1 MYPFSGVV
9 PNVANALPW
18 RAVPEFLIA
27 SDETTVSDEIASVLI
42 GPDNTV
48 RRVRSGG
55 AVLGE
60 VQARGVDLV
69 ILDMQIGN
77 MGAMAVCMD
86 LRLEE
91 TSGRLDH
98 TPVLVL
104 LDRRADVHLA
114 RRGGAEGWVVKPLD
128 SLRLGR
134 AVRALLAGKTF
145 HDPSYQPDPI
155 MVSPTS

>member
-1 MYPFSGVV
+1 M
-9 PNVANALPW
+9 ADALPW

-42 GPDNTV
+42 SPDNTV

-77 MGAMAVCMD
+77 MGAMAICMD

-91 TSGRLDH
+91 TAGRLDH
-98 TPVLVL
+98 TPILVL

-128 SLRLGR
+128 SLRLRR
-134 AVRALLAGKTF
+134 AVKALLAGETF
-145 HDPSYQPDPI
+145 HDLSYQPDPI